1 LEQGSAVTRNQSI
14 PSAAPQIALPWIVRL
29 RYAMAFG
36 QMGTILFVRY
46 VLCIDLPL
54 AALAAGPALVGLS
67 NMVLASRGSG
77 QAVTGIATSTLVAW
91 AFALDTVCLTWVLM
105 LSGGPTN
112 PFSLLY
118 LVHIT
123 LSAVLLTKRRT
134 WLLGGLSVVCFGLL
148 FLHYR
153 PIPELEMHR
162 TTGAVSLHLIG
173 MWVGFGVAALLVA
186 MFSGKISELLRQ
198 HEESLLHMQE
208 ELAKKDRLAS
218 LVTLAAGAAHEL
230 STPLSTIAIIA
241 KELESFATIQF
252 PNASVAEDSRLI
264 RSEVDRCGDI
274 LRRMSAQGAAPAGE
288 ALETMAADDLL
299 ARVCDELAQPDR
311 LKIET
316 GSGGNRSLTVPRR
329 SVQQALIALVKNAL
343 EASAIDTTVRVSVR
357 QVGDFLRFVVTDQ
370 GTGMPDEVLRRI
382 GEPFFTTKEPGKGM
396 GLGTFLVRSLA
407 EQLGGRLH
415 YESVPNA
422 GTSAILEL
430 PVALGAHRR

>member
-1 LEQGSAVTRNQSI
+1 
-14 PSAAPQIALPWIVRL
+14 
-29 RYAMAFG
+29 
-36 QMGTILFVRY
+36 
-46 VLCIDLPL
+46 
-54 AALAAGPALVGLS
+54 
-67 NMVLASRGSG
+67 
-77 QAVTGIATSTLVAW
+77 
-91 AFALDTVCLTWVLM
+91 M

-123 LSAVLLTKRRT
+123 LSAVLLTKRWT
-134 WLLGGLSVVCFGLL
+134 WLLGALSVVCFGLL
-148 FLHYR
+148 FLYYR
-153 PIPELEMHR
+153 PIPALEMHHA
-162 TTGAVSLHLIG
+162 TGAVSLHLIG

-198 HEESLLHMQE
+198 HEESLLRMQE

-252 PNASVAEDSRLI
+252 PDASVAEDSRLI

-274 LRRMSAQGAAPAGE
+274 LRRMSARGAAPAGE
-288 ALETMAADDLL
+288 ALEIMGADELL
-299 ARVCDELAQPDR
+299 ARVCDEVAQPGR
-311 LKIET
+311 LQIET
-316 GSGGNRSLTVPRR
+316 GGGPVGPSLTVPRR

-343 EASAIDTTVRVSVR
+343 EASADDTVVRVSVR
-357 QVGDFLRFVVTDQ
+357 QAGDFLRFVVADQ
-370 GTGMPDEVLRRI
+370 GTGMPEEVLRRI

-415 YESVPNA
+415 YESAPNA